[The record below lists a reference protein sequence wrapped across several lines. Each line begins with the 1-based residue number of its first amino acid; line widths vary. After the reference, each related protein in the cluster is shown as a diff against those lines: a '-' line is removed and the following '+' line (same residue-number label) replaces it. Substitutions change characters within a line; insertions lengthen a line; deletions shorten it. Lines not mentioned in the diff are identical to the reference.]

1 LTRGEDVTLRTT
13 AIIAGALGLLML
25 ITGWVSGA
33 LRADRDVVA
42 TANPNASIIVV
53 GPDVLALAG
62 LERIV
67 VTGEGDLEAHTARPA
82 DLELWLESREAIAMT
97 GFETW
102 EELGTVDA
110 ASLELTP
117 DPATANP
124 SASASAS
131 PSASASASASPSPSP
146 TAQPTASPA
155 PTEGASEGET
165 PIVVNY
171 GAGDIWRESYA
182 GVDRLAV
189 TGTKI
194 AAGEA
199 LVLFSADG
207 SEVASVEFYAERNVN
222 DAWIAPLTWI
232 GAALAAL
239 GVFAFLSGV
248 IDTRP
253 AQERLERFMR
263 SRRGLT
269 DSGPRPGSRRERR
282 IAGATLPEVSIAQE
296 PDPVADY
303 LAEQAQGERADQ
315 GETTTEGGAR

>member
-1 LTRGEDVTLRTT
+1 MTLRTT

-42 TANPNASIIVV
+42 TASPNASIVVV

-67 VTGEGDLEAHTARPA
+67 VTGEGDLEAHTTRPA
-82 DLELWLESREAIAMT
+82 DLEVWLESRDAIAMT

-110 ASLELTP
+110 AALDLS
-117 DPATANP
+117 PAP
-124 SASASAS
+124 ASAS
-131 PSASASASASPSPSP
+131 PSASASATPSASASPAASASASASPSA

-155 PTEGASEGET
+155 PSEGATEGEQ
-165 PIVVNY
+165 PVVVNY

-194 AAGEA
+194 AVGEA
-199 LVLFSADG
+199 LVLFTADG
-207 SEVASVEFYAERNVN
+207 SELTSVEFYAERNVN

-253 AQERLERFMR
+253 VQERFERFMR
-263 SRRGLT
+263 SRRGLS

-303 LAEQAQGERADQ
+303 LAEQSQSELAEQGTD
-315 GETTTEGGAR
+315 TTEGGSR

>member
-1 LTRGEDVTLRTT
+1 MTLRTT

-53 GPDVLALAG
+53 GPDVLSLAG

-67 VTGEGDLEAHTARPA
+67 VTGEGDLEAHTVRPA
-82 DLELWLESREAIAMT
+82 DLELWLESREAVAMT

-102 EELGTVDA
+102 EELGTLDA
-110 ASLELTP
+110 ASLDLTP
-117 DPATANP
+117 VPATASP
-124 SASASAS
+124 SVSAS
-131 PSASASASASPSPSP
+131 PSASATPSASASVSASASPSP

-155 PTEGASEGET
+155 PSEGASAGET
-165 PIVVNY
+165 PVVVNY

-207 SEVASVEFYAERNVN
+207 SDVASVEFYAERNVN

-232 GAALAAL
+232 GGALATL

-263 SRRGLT
+263 SRRGLA
-269 DSGPRPGSRRERR
+269 DDGPRPGSRRERR
-282 IAGATLPEVSIAQE
+282 IAGATLPEVTIAPE
-296 PDPVADY
+296 ADPVADY
-303 LAEQAQGERADQ
+303 LAEQAQGEQGDR